1 MAPAVQK
8 RLTNLIQRN
17 MQANKKPKPSPV
29 AIWLPLMLSI
39 ALAAGIYIGMRLSG
53 PATPDDASPN
63 HKIEALI
70 RYIEAKYVDEV
81 DRHKLV
87 DEAITAVLRQLD
99 PHSSY
104 ISPEEL
110 SKIKEQM
117 AGEFMGIGVEFLLLG
132 DTVVVVSVAGDSPAK
147 KAGIL
152 AGDKIIAV
160 EDSLVSGKGLNSD
173 DIIRRLRD
181 ENKSKVRIAILRY
194 PGKSPK
200 TLTLERRRIPIKSVD
215 AAYWLNDRVAYIRI
229 NRFSATTDKEFLAAL
244 ERLSARNRQIHLIL
258 DLRHNPGGYLQQASN
273 ILSQIFPERGV
284 LMVYTEGR
292 TVHRS
297 DYHSSGRAF
306 FDIGKIAVLI
316 DEGSA
321 SASEIIAGA
330 VQDHD
335 RGLVIGRRSY
345 GKGLVQEQ
353 YALGDGSAV
362 RLTVARYFTP
372 SGRSIQRPY
381 KKNGQVITKTTGPA
395 EVSGPAVAAGT
406 GNGPDSTVYFTDA
419 GRVVYSGGG
428 ILPDITIPADS
439 IGQLPIMQEV
449 RNKLPVFS
457 LSSYGEAKKRFEG
470 ERTLYFRQYTIGDS
484 TVAAFKQYLTS
495 TAPGFSPLEWQAVKS
510 RLPYL
515 IKAHVARNLFGPE
528 AYFQV
533 INQHDPTVQKALQHL
548 FTPKKKPFR
557 AGGLTPG

>member
-1 MAPAVQK
+1 
-8 RLTNLIQRN
+8 

-29 AIWLPLMLSI
+29 AVWLPLMLSI

-53 PATPDDASPN
+53 PASSDTFTGGGDTSPN
-63 HKIEALI
+63 HKLEALI

-132 DTVVVVSVAGDSPAK
+132 DTVVVVSVADDSPAK

-181 ENKSKVRIAILRY
+181 ENKGRVRIDILRY
-194 PGKSPK
+194 PGTSLK
-200 TLTLERRRIPIKSVD
+200 TLTMERQRIPIKSVD
-215 AAYWLNDRVAYIRI
+215 AAYWINDRVAYIRI

-244 ERLSARNRQIHLIL
+244 ERLSTRNRQIHLIL

-353 YALGDGSAV
+353 YALGDGSAL

-381 KKNGQVITKTTGPA
+381 KKNGQEVGETTGLA
-395 EVSGPAVAAGT
+395 DGSGLADLTGAG
-406 GNGPDSTVYFTDA
+406 NSSDSTAYFTDA

-428 ILPDITIPADS
+428 ILPDINIPADS

-470 ERTLYFRQYTIGDS
+470 DRNLFFRQYTVGDS
-484 TVAAFKQYLTS
+484 TVAVFKQYLTS
-495 TAPGFSPLEWQAVKS
+495 TAPGFSPLEWQAVES

-533 INQHDPTVQKALQHL
+533 INQQDPTIQKALQHL
-548 FTPKKKPFR
+548 FT
-557 AGGLTPG
+557 TPQKAL